1 MVKRRLCAV
10 LAGIAF
16 LSACSFAPTY
26 HAPAT
31 ALPTQFKEAGG
42 WQTARPADR
51 IERDGWWKAFRDP
64 VLDRLEVQ
72 VAAANP
78 DVAAAMARHDEAG
91 ALFDQA
97 RSGLFPTLGLGAGI
111 SSNRASNTRPLRG
124 ATQPDVYGDN
134 TLEAGFDYDLDLWG
148 KVRNEV
154 AAGRATAQASADDLA
169 SVRLSLQASL
179 ASAYFSLRGLDQ
191 QQKLLADTIDTY
203 RHALKLTMSRHAGGI
218 ASDLDVSRAQTQL
231 DSARAS
237 AEDVRARRALYEH
250 AIATLTGVPAS
261 TFSLAADLSTAHLP
275 SIPAGL
281 PATLLQRR
289 PDVAAAERRMAAA
302 NAQIGVARAA
312 FFPDITLGLVGGY
325 QSSGLGHWLSAPN
338 EIWSIGPSLM
348 MTLFDGGRRQAITDQ
363 AHAKLAENGAKYRA
377 VVLQACQQ
385 VEDNLA
391 LTHHLGDEA
400 DRQQEAFDAAERTLA
415 LSMSRYRDG
424 VVSYLDVVTA
434 QTTELNTKIAMLE
447 LDTRR
452 QLAAVGLIAA
462 IGGGWSGEGADGS
475 AMADA
480 HGGAAAGAAP
490 AAASGVAAA
499 VPVAASSAALSNS
512 NSTGARDATRI

>member
-1 MVKRRLCAV
+1 MANRLRLCAL
-10 LAGIAF
+10 LAGVAF

-26 HAPAT
+26 HTPRT
-31 ALPTQFKEAGG
+31 ALPASFKEAGG
-42 WQTARPADR
+42 WQAAKPADR
-51 IERDGWWKAFRDP
+51 IARDGWWKAFRDP
-64 VLDRLEVQ
+64 VLDRLEAQ

-78 DVAAAMARHDEAG
+78 DVAAAVARHDEAA

-97 RSGLFPTLGLGAGI
+97 RSGLFPTIGLGAQV
-111 SSNRASNTRPLRG
+111 SSNRQSATRPLRG
-124 ATQPDVYGDN
+124 SNQPNVYGAN
-134 TLEAGFDYDLDLWG
+134 TLDAGFDYDLDLWG

-154 AAGRATAQASADDLA
+154 AAGRADAQASADDLA
-169 SVRLSLQASL
+169 SVRLSLQTSL
-179 ASAYFSLRGLDQ
+179 ANAYFNLRGLDQ
-191 QQKLLADTIDTY
+191 QQRLLADTIDTY
-203 RHALKLTMSRHAGGI
+203 RRALQLTMSRHAGGI

-231 DSARAS
+231 ESARAS

-250 AIATLTGVPAS
+250 SIATLTGVPAS
-261 TFSLAADLSTAHLP
+261 SFSLTPDRHAAYLP
-275 SIPAGL
+275 SIPAGF

-302 NAQIGVARAA
+302 NAKIGVMRAA
-312 FFPDITLGLVGGY
+312 FFPDVTLGLIGGY

-338 EIWSIGPSLM
+338 EIWSLGPSLAL
-348 MTLFDGGRRQAITDQ
+348 TLFDGGRRRALTDQ
-363 AHAKLAENGAKYRA
+363 AYAQLAENGAQYRA
-377 VVLQACQQ
+377 VVLAACQQ

-400 DRQQEAFDAAERTLA
+400 AREQEALDAAERALQ

-434 QTTELNTKIAMLE
+434 QTTELNTKVAMLE

-462 IGGGWSGEGADGS
+462 LGGGWSAEET
-475 AMADA
+475 
-480 HGGAAAGAAP
+480 
-490 AAASGVAAA
+490 
-499 VPVAASSAALSNS
+499 SSATA
-512 NSTGARDATRI
+512 TPARSAT

>member
-1 MVKRRLCAV
+1 MAKQRLCAV
-10 LAGIAF
+10 LAAAAF
-16 LSACSFAPTY
+16 LSALSACSFAPVY
-26 HAPAT
+26 HAPA
-31 ALPTQFKEAGG
+31 ASLPASFKEAGG
-42 WQTARPADR
+42 WQTAKPADR
-51 IERDGWWKAFRDP
+51 IERDGWWKVFRDP
-64 VLDRLEVQ
+64 TLDRLEVR

-78 DVAAAMARHDEAG
+78 DVAAAVARHDQAG

-97 RSGLFPTLGLGAGI
+97 RSGLLPTLGLGAQI

-124 ATQPDVYGDN
+124 ATQPDIYGDN
-134 TLEAGFDYDLDLWG
+134 TLDAGFAYDLDLWG

-154 AAGRATAQASADDLA
+154 AAGRATSQASADDLA
-169 SVRLSLQASL
+169 SLRLSLQSSL
-179 ASAYFSLRGLDQ
+179 ASAYFQLRGLDQ
-191 QQKLLADTIDTY
+191 QQKLLAETIDTY
-203 RHALKLTMSRHAGGI
+203 QRALKLTMSRHAGGI

-231 DSARAS
+231 DAARAS
-237 AEDVRARRALYEH
+237 VEDVRARRALYEH

-261 TFSLAADLSTAHLP
+261 AFSLPPDLATAYLP

-289 PDVAAAERRMAAA
+289 PDVAAAERRMATA

-312 FFPDITLGLVGGY
+312 FFPDLTLGLMGGF
-325 QSSGLGHWLSAPN
+325 QSSGLGHWLTAPN
-338 EIWSIGPSLM
+338 EIWSIGPSLAL
-348 MTLFDGGRRQAITDQ
+348 TLFDGGRRRAITDQ
-363 AHAKLAENGAKYRA
+363 AHARLAENGAQYRA

-400 DRQQEAFDAAERTLA
+400 DREQEALDASERTLQ

-434 QTTELNTKIAMLE
+434 QTTELNTKISMLE
-447 LDTRR
+447 LNTRR

-462 IGGGWSGEGADGS
+462 LGGGWEVDGAPTVAKSEAKDGTKTR
-475 AMADA
+475 A
-480 HGGAAAGAAP
+480 
-490 AAASGVAAA
+490 VA
-499 VPVAASSAALSNS
+499 VPVSASAGL
-512 NSTGARDATRI
+512 TGATPTARS

>member
-1 MVKRRLCAV
+1 MANRLRLCAM

-16 LSACSFAPTY
+16 LSACSFAPAY
-26 HAPAT
+26 HAPHT
-31 ALPTQFKEAGG
+31 ALPARFKEAGG
-42 WQTARPADR
+42 WQAAKPADR
-51 IERDGWWKAFRDP
+51 IARNGWWKAFRDP
-64 VLDRLEVQ
+64 VLDRLELQ

-78 DVAAAMARHDEAG
+78 DVAAAVARHDEAA

-97 RSGLFPTLGLGAGI
+97 RSGLFPTIGLGTQV
-111 SSNRASNTRPLRG
+111 SSNRQSATRPLRG
-124 ATQPDVYGDN
+124 SNQPNVYGDN
-134 TLEAGFDYDLDLWG
+134 TLDAGFDYDLDLWG
-148 KVRNEV
+148 KIRNEV
-154 AAGRATAQASADDLA
+154 AAGRADAQASADDLA

-179 ASAYFSLRGLDQ
+179 ANAYFNLRGLDQ
-191 QQKLLADTIDTY
+191 QQQLLADTIDTY
-203 RHALKLTMSRHAGGI
+203 QRALQLTMSRHAGGI

-237 AEDVRARRALYEH
+237 AEDVRARRALFEH
-250 AIATLTGVPAS
+250 VVATLTGVPAS
-261 TFSLAADLSTAHLP
+261 SFSLTPDLSVAYLP
-275 SIPAGL
+275 TIPAGI

-289 PDVAAAERRMAAA
+289 PDIAAAERRMAAA
-302 NAQIGVARAA
+302 NAKIGVVRAA
-312 FFPDITLGLVGGY
+312 FFPDITLGLIGGY

-338 EIWSIGPSLM
+338 EIWSLGPSLAL
-348 MTLFDGGRRQAITDQ
+348 TLFDGGRRQALTDE

-377 VVLQACQQ
+377 AVLAACQQ

-400 DRQQEAFDAAERTLA
+400 EREQEALDAAERTLQ

-434 QTTELNTKIAMLE
+434 QTTELNTKVAMLE

-462 IGGGWSGEGADGS
+462 LGGGWSTDETAPGAQ
-475 AMADA
+475 
-480 HGGAAAGAAP
+480 AP
-490 AAASGVAAA
+490 AA
-499 VPVAASSAALSNS
+499 VPAR
-512 NSTGARDATRI
+512 STT

>member
-1 MVKRRLCAV
+1 MANPRRLCAI
-10 LAGIAF
+10 LACVAF
-16 LSACSFAPTY
+16 LSACSFAPVY
-26 HAPAT
+26 HAPTT
-31 ALPTQFKEAGG
+31 ALPARFKEAGG
-42 WQTARPADR
+42 WQPAQPADR
-51 IERDGWWKAFRDP
+51 IARDGWWKAFRDP
-64 VLDRLEVQ
+64 VLDRLEAR
-72 VAAANP
+72 VATANP
-78 DVAAAMARHDEAG
+78 DVAAAVARHDEAG

-97 RSGLFPTLGLGAGI
+97 RAGLFPTIGLGAQV
-111 SSNRASNTRPLRG
+111 SSNRQSATRPLRG
-124 ATQPDVYGDN
+124 SNQPNVYGSN

-154 AAGRATAQASADDLA
+154 AAGRANAQASADDLA
-169 SVRLSLQASL
+169 SVQLSLQASL
-179 ASAYFSLRGLDQ
+179 ANAYFNLRGLDQ
-191 QQKLLADTIDTY
+191 QQQLLSDTIDTY
-203 RHALKLTMSRHAGGI
+203 QRALKLTMSRHAGGI

-261 TFSLAADLSTAHLP
+261 SFSLAPDLSVAYLP
-275 SIPAGL
+275 AIPAGI

-302 NAQIGVARAA
+302 NARIGVVRAA
-312 FFPDITLGLVGGY
+312 FFPDITLGLIGGY

-338 EIWSIGPSLM
+338 EIWSIGPSLAL
-348 MTLFDGGRRQAITDQ
+348 TLFDGGRRQALTAQ
-363 AHAKLAENGAKYRA
+363 AHAQLAENGAKYRA
-377 VVLQACQQ
+377 VVLDACQQ

-391 LTHHLGDEA
+391 LTHHLGNEA
-400 DRQQEAFDAAERTLA
+400 DRQQEALDAAERTLQ

-434 QTTELNTKIAMLE
+434 QTTELETKVAMLE

-462 IGGGWSGEGADGS
+462 LGGGWSAD
-475 AMADA
+475 D
-480 HGGAAAGAAP
+480 
-490 AAASGVAAA
+490 AASGAKA
-499 VPVAASSAALSNS
+499 PVATPAR
-512 NSTGARDATRI
+512 STT

>member
-1 MVKRRLCAV
+1 MANRVRLCAM

-16 LSACSFAPTY
+16 LSACSFAPVY
-26 HAPAT
+26 HAPRT
-31 ALPTQFKEAGG
+31 ALPASFKEAGG
-42 WQTARPADR
+42 WQTAKPADR
-51 IERDGWWKAFRDP
+51 IARDGWWKAFRDP
-64 VLDRLEVQ
+64 VLDRLEAQ

-78 DVAAAMARHDEAG
+78 DVAAAVARHDEAA

-97 RSGLFPTLGLGAGI
+97 RSGLFPTIGLGAQV
-111 SSNRASNTRPLRG
+111 SSNRQSATRPLRG
-124 ATQPDVYGDN
+124 SNQPDVYGSN
-134 TLEAGFDYDLDLWG
+134 TLDAGFDYDLDLWG

-154 AAGRATAQASADDLA
+154 AAGRADAQASADDLA

-179 ASAYFSLRGLDQ
+179 ANAYFNLRGLDQ
-191 QQKLLADTIDTY
+191 QQQLLADTIATY
-203 RHALKLTMSRHAGGI
+203 RRALQLTMSRHEGGI

-250 AIATLTGVPAS
+250 SIATLTGVPAS
-261 TFSLAADLSTAHLP
+261 SFSLTPDLGVAYLP
-275 SIPAGL
+275 TIPAGI

-302 NAQIGVARAA
+302 NAKIGVVRAA
-312 FFPDITLGLVGGY
+312 FFPDVTLGLIGGY

-338 EIWSIGPSLM
+338 EIWSIGPSLAL
-348 MTLFDGGRRQAITDQ
+348 TLFDGGRRQALTDQ
-363 AHAKLAENGAKYRA
+363 AHAKLAENGARYRA
-377 VVLQACQQ
+377 VVLAACQQ

-400 DRQQEAFDAAERTLA
+400 AREQEALDAAERTLQ

-434 QTTELNTKIAMLE
+434 QTTELNTKVAMLE

-462 IGGGWSGEGADGS
+462 LGGGWSTDE
-475 AMADA
+475 
-480 HGGAAAGAAP
+480 AAP
-490 AAASGVAAA
+490 GAQAPAR
-499 VPVAASSAALSNS
+499 SA
-512 NSTGARDATRI
+512 T

>member
-1 MVKRRLCAV
+1 MANRLRLCAL
-10 LAGIAF
+10 LAGVAF

-26 HAPAT
+26 RAPQT
-31 ALPTQFKEAGG
+31 ALPASFKEAGG
-42 WQTARPADR
+42 WQAAKPADR
-51 IERDGWWKAFRDP
+51 IARDGWWQAFRDP
-64 VLDRLEVQ
+64 VLDRLEAQ

-78 DVAAAMARHDEAG
+78 DVAAAVARHDEAA

-97 RSGLFPTLGLGAGI
+97 RSGLFPTIGLGAQV
-111 SSNRASNTRPLRG
+111 SSNRQSATRPLRG
-124 ATQPDVYGDN
+124 SNQPNVYGAN
-134 TLEAGFDYDLDLWG
+134 TLDAGFDYDLDLWG

-154 AAGRATAQASADDLA
+154 AAGRADAQASADDLA

-179 ASAYFSLRGLDQ
+179 ANAYFNLRGLDQ
-191 QQKLLADTIDTY
+191 QQQLLADTIDTY
-203 RHALKLTMSRHAGGI
+203 QRALQLTMSRHAGGI

-250 AIATLTGVPAS
+250 SIATLTGVPAS
-261 TFSLAADLSTAHLP
+261 SFALTPALDAAYLP
-275 SIPAGL
+275 TIPAGL
-281 PATLLQRR
+281 PSTLLQRR

-302 NAQIGVARAA
+302 NAKIGVVRAA
-312 FFPDITLGLVGGY
+312 FFPDITLGLIGGY

-338 EIWSIGPSLM
+338 EIWSIGPSLAL
-348 MTLFDGGRRQAITDQ
+348 TLFDGGRRQALTDQ
-363 AHAKLAENGAKYRA
+363 AHAKLAENGAQYRA
-377 VVLQACQQ
+377 VVLAACQQ

-400 DRQQEAFDAAERTLA
+400 AREQEALDAAERTLQ

-434 QTTELNTKIAMLE
+434 QTTELNTKVAMLE

-462 IGGGWSGEGADGS
+462 LGGGWSTKE
-475 AMADA
+475 
-480 HGGAAAGAAP
+480 
-490 AAASGVAAA
+490 AASGAQTPAATPA
-499 VPVAASSAALSNS
+499 R
-512 NSTGARDATRI
+512 STT

>member
-1 MVKRRLCAV
+1 MANRLRLCAM
-10 LAGIAF
+10 LAGVAF

-26 HAPAT
+26 RAPQT
-31 ALPTQFKEAGG
+31 TLPASFKETGG
-42 WQTARPADR
+42 WQAAKPADR
-51 IERDGWWKAFRDP
+51 IARDGWWKAFRDP
-64 VLDRLEVQ
+64 VLDLLEVQ

-78 DVAAAMARHDEAG
+78 DVAAAVARHDEAA

-97 RSGLFPTLGLGAGI
+97 RSGLFPTIGLGAQV
-111 SSNRASNTRPLRG
+111 SSNRQSATRPLRG
-124 ATQPDVYGDN
+124 SNQPNVYGAN
-134 TLEAGFDYDLDLWG
+134 TLDAGFDYDLDLWG

-154 AAGRATAQASADDLA
+154 AAGRADAQASADDLA

-179 ASAYFSLRGLDQ
+179 ANAYFNLRGLDQ
-191 QQKLLADTIDTY
+191 QQQLLADTIDTY
-203 RHALKLTMSRHAGGI
+203 QRALQLTMSRHAGGI

-250 AIATLTGVPAS
+250 SIATLTGVPAS
-261 TFSLAADLSTAHLP
+261 SFSLTPDLNAAYLP
-275 SIPAGL
+275 TIPAGI

-302 NAQIGVARAA
+302 NAKIGVVRAA
-312 FFPDITLGLVGGY
+312 FFPDITLGLIGGY

-338 EIWSIGPSLM
+338 EIWSIGPSLAL
-348 MTLFDGGRRQAITDQ
+348 TLFDGGRRQALTDQ
-363 AHAKLAENGAKYRA
+363 AHAKLAENGAQYRA
-377 VVLQACQQ
+377 VVLAACQQ
-385 VEDNLA
+385 AEDNLA

-400 DRQQEAFDAAERTLA
+400 AREQEALDAAERTLQ

-434 QTTELNTKIAMLE
+434 QTTELDTKVAMLE

-462 IGGGWSGEGADGS
+462 LGGGWSMDE
-475 AMADA
+475 
-480 HGGAAAGAAP
+480 AAPGTQAP
-490 AAASGVAAA
+490 AATPAR
-499 VPVAASSAALSNS
+499 
-512 NSTGARDATRI
+512 STT